1 MSRQPSVH
9 VDRKVMLGATP
20 ALQRRKDRRSMKTL
34 TETESVATLGGGG
47 PLTLGGILL
56 GVFAATVTHAAKDI
70 YDNWGEFK
78 EAVADG
84 WNNV

>member
-1 MSRQPSVH
+1 
-9 VDRKVMLGATP
+9 
-20 ALQRRKDRRSMKTL
+20 
-34 TETESVATLGGGG
+34 
-47 PLTLGGILL
+47 LL